1 MTAGDPSGAIG
12 AAAATPRPDRA
23 GPGGAARGRVGAHGL
38 RGAAAVPAALLALAV
53 CAAPAPPAAAA
64 SARTASDPAALARTA
79 SAPAARQ
86 EAPCTA
92 GTGPYQRELEAHLG
106 RPADGVQSPAD
117 CAAVRAFQQANDVR
131 PADGYPGLAT
141 YRTMTA
147 VAARTD
153 PNAAGDCPVRPHRVT
168 CVDMERQLL
177 WVQRGDRVVFAPVP
191 IRTGRDDQETRP
203 GWHEVYWRSID
214 HKSTLYDDAP
224 MPYAQFF
231 DGGQALHGRP
241 GDLYAHGGSA
251 GCVNLS
257 VPDAERLWDLLA
269 EGDAVYVWGTK
280 PGTED

>member
-1 MTAGDPSGAIG
+1 MTAGDPSGAIDTP
-12 AAAATPRPDRA
+12 AAARPPA
-23 GPGGAARGRVGAHGL
+23 GVRGL
-38 RGAAAVPAALLALAV
+38 RGAAAVPAALLALTAG
-53 CAAPAPPAAAA
+53 AALAPPVTAA
-64 SARTASDPAALARTA
+64 SARTVPAETAPVRTA
-79 SAPAARQ
+79 RAPAAPQ
-86 EAPCTA
+86 ESCTA

-106 RPADGVQSPAD
+106 RTADGVQSAAD
-117 CAAVRAFQQANDVR
+117 CAAVRAFQRANGVR

-153 PNAAGDCPVRPHRVT
+153 PNAAGDCPVRAHRVT

-177 WVQRGDRVVFAPVP
+177 WVQRGERVVFAPVP

-257 VPDAERLWDLLA
+257 VPDAQRLWDLLA

>member
-1 MTAGDPSGAIG
+1 MTAGDPAGAIG
-12 AAAATPRPDRA
+12 AAATAPRPA
-23 GPGGAARGRVGAHGL
+23 GAAPGSRRPPARL
-38 RGAAAVPAALLALAV
+38 PAAASGPRRAAAGTAALLALSA
-53 CAAPAPPAAAA
+53 CAALAPPAAAA
-64 SARTASDPAALARTA
+64 SAAPAPAAPARTA
-79 SAPAARQ
+79 PAPA
-86 EAPCTA
+86 EESCTA

-117 CAAVRAFQQANDVR
+117 CAAFRTFQQANGVR

-141 YRTMTA
+141 YRVMTA

-153 PNAAGDCPVRPHRVT
+153 PNAAGDCPVRAHRVT

-224 MPYAQFF
+224 MPCAQFF

-257 VPDAERLWDLLA
+257 VSDAERLWDLLG

-280 PGTED
+280 PGTDD

>member
-12 AAAATPRPDRA
+12 TAAAPPRPARGIRRRRTRAAAAA
-23 GPGGAARGRVGAHGL
+23 ALVGLVAGAAL
-38 RGAAAVPAALLALAV
+38 
-53 CAAPAPPAAAA
+53 APPAAA
-64 SARTASDPAALARTA
+64 SARTAPAVV
-79 SAPAARQ
+79 APQ
-86 EAPCTA
+86 EPCTA

-106 RPADGVQSPAD
+106 RPVDGVQSAAD
-117 CAAVRAFQQANDVR
+117 CAAVRTFQQAHGIR
-131 PADGYPGLAT
+131 PANGYPGLAT

-147 VAARTD
+147 VAARAD
-153 PNAAGDCPVRPHRVT
+153 PNAAGDCPVRAYRVT

-177 WVQRGDRVVFAPVP
+177 WVQRGDRIVFAPVP

-214 HKSTLYDDAP
+214 HTSSLYDDAP

>member
-1 MTAGDPSGAIG
+1 M
-12 AAAATPRPDRA
+12 
-23 GPGGAARGRVGAHGL
+23 AAREEWVTTGAGSARGPRRAL
-38 RGAAAVPAALLALAV
+38 RAPGALTVLAAVLCLAL
-53 CAAPAPPAAAA
+53 PAPAAAA
-64 SARTASDPAALARTA
+64 PGAR
-79 SAPAARQ
+79 AP
-86 EAPCTA
+86 EEPCTA

-106 RPADGVQSPAD
+106 RTADGVQSPAD
-117 CAAVRAFQQANDVR
+117 CAAVRVFQKAHGIE

-141 YRTMTA
+141 YRTMVA
-147 VAARTD
+147 VAARAE
-153 PNAAGDCPVRPHRVT
+153 PNAAGGCPVRSYRVT

-177 WVQRGDRVVFAPVP
+177 WVQAGRRIVFPPVP
-191 IRTGRDDQETRP
+191 VRTGRDDQETRP

-257 VPDAERLWDLLA
+257 VPDAERLWNLLT
-269 EGDAVYVWGTK
+269 EGDAVFVWGTK
-280 PGTED
+280 PGTDD